1 MISHLLVEHRE
12 MQVKLRLLPAAQLHA
27 HEETVPKYLKE
38 LTERIIS
45 DTVVKH
51 PLIVDEKNFVIL
63 DGMHRFAALTDLGC
77 NLIPV
82 ALVDYENPRITVER
96 WMRLIDAGD
105 RLHLL
110 FDALTLPLQIHNLSL
125 REVGSDTFADNLM
138 DDHLA
143 FSKLSLKGR
152 TYFVEGEPSSI
163 LEAYELVRELQEAL
177 EKEAFKVSIKTEAET
192 RKILDGDGQHCSL
205 TGPRIKKT
213 DVLEIVSQG
222 RVFPPKVTRHV
233 VPLRVFNIDVPLERL
248 KSKDNPEAANHAFIE
263 MLKLREQKLLP
274 GGQEFE
280 GRFYEEEL
288 IVFR

>member
-1 MISHLLVEHRE
+1 
-12 MQVKLRLLPAAQLHA
+12 MQVKLRLLPAEQLHA
-27 HEETVPKYLKE
+27 HEETIPPYLKQ
-38 LTERIIS
+38 LTEQISS

-51 PLIVDEKNFVIL
+51 PLIVEDKTFIIL
-63 DGMHRFAALTDLGC
+63 DGMHRYAALTDLGC

-96 WMRLIDAGD
+96 WIRLINAGE

-110 FDALTLPLQIHNLSL
+110 FDALTPALQIHSMNL
-125 REVGSDTFADNLM
+125 REVGSESFAENLM

-152 TYFVEGEPSSI
+152 TYIVEGEPSSV

-177 EKEAFKVSIKTEAET
+177 EKEDFKASLRTEAET
-192 RKILDGDGQHCSL
+192 DRLLAEDGKHCSIA
-205 TGPRIKKT
+205 GPRIKKA
-213 DVLEIVSQG
+213 DVLKIVSEG
-222 RVFPPKVTRHV
+222 KVFPPKVTRHV
-233 VPLRVFNIDVPLERL
+233 LPLRVFNIDVPLERL
-248 KSKDNPEAANHAFIE
+248 KSKENTEKANQAFIK
-263 MLKLREQKLLP
+263 MLKVREQKLLP